1 MSKITE
7 IDPTN
12 NTLTKI
18 IVLDQIHE
26 KDYSMLVNEFG
37 YGKDRVD
44 ASVKMYRNIA
54 LVLNLVQ
61 KGEGEK
67 DWKTFVNRHIPKKEK
82 ISKLDNTF
90 VSKNCEKVLI
100 VTNRRLV
107 SVDLKNLNE
116 KIRKINTDIEIL
128 NDSLAKEIEPE
139 EKRTFMATLKGMFN

>member
-12 NTLTKI
+12 NTFTQL